1 MTPNPDFAEEM
12 EALESAEEF
21 LQYFGIPFSP
31 RVLAVHRLHIL
42 QRFHNYLG
50 GAGEAPGFETC
61 KALLAR
67 AYADFVKSDARTEA
81 VFRVFQRAQGI
92 AKVSIQSIGRARS

>member
-50 GAGEAPGFETC
+50 GAGEAPGFEAC

>member
-1 MTPNPDFAEEM
+1 MTTRQDFAEEM

-21 LQYFGIPFSP
+21 LLYFGVDFSP

-42 QRFHNYLG
+42 QRFHNYLS
-50 GAGEAPGFETC
+50 GAGSEPEFETC
-61 KALLAR
+61 KTLLAR
-67 AYADFVKSDARTEA
+67 AYNDFVQSDARTEA

-92 AKVSIQSIGRARS
+92 AKIAIGAIGKARS